1 MKLKDRKIVQVLQAT
16 FAGENKVGKIIH
28 GILDI
33 LPIPNQPL
41 GKLLKAILN
50 GEWQET
56 KQEIKDAFT
65 LRNVVAIILTV
76 AFVMGWITPEQVEQF
91 TQILNELL

>member
-16 FAGENKVGKIIH
+16 FAGENKVGKIVH
-28 GILDI
+28 GVLDI

-41 GKLLKAILN
+41 GKLIKAILN
-50 GEWQET
+50 GEWQQT
-56 KQEIKDAFT
+56 KEEIKAAFT

-76 AFVMGWITPEQVEQF
+76 AFVMGWITPEQVKQF
-91 TQILNELL
+91 TEILEGLL

>member
-91 TQILNELL
+91 MQVLNELL